1 MRLLLDTNVFVRW
14 MADTPLP
21 GRVERLLN
29 KPANEKLISIVTAW
43 EIVNKPKLNLS
54 AGDVE
59 AGINAFGASVLPLKF
74 GHIHEFHVLPF
85 HNEHR
90 DPFDR
95 MLIAQALA
103 EDLAIASSDQRFVE
117 YKGLRV
123 IWD

>member
-1 MRLLLDTNVFVRW
+1 

-29 KPANEKLISIVTAW
+29 KHANEKLISIVTAW